1 MNVDLA
7 RDWARRGYVALRMD
21 LAGLGDSGT
30 RPGQAGNEVFPPAVL
45 DDIRAAVEL
54 VRGRYAARNVTLFGL
69 CSGAYHALRAAV
81 DGVSVDRILMVNPQN
96 YFWKEGM
103 TLDDLQI
110 AEVVHNPGLYRRRI
124 FSLGAWKRLFSG
136 NVDVWRIAKIYFY
149 RPLLALESALRDVT
163 RRLHIRLPNDLGS
176 ELLEVRARGVRMV
189 FVFAKGEPGI
199 GLLKI
204 QAGSAIKRLGKF
216 CRIHVI
222 DGGDHVF
229 SQNGPRAIMK
239 QRLSEELL
247 DGT

>member
-1 MNVDLA
+1 
-7 RDWARRGYVALRMD
+7 MD
-21 LAGLGDSGT
+21 LAGLVDSGT

-45 DDIRAAVEL
+45 DDIRSAVEL
-54 VRGRYAARNVTLFGL
+54 VRVRYAAANVTLFGL

-81 DGVSVDRILMVNPQN
+81 DGVSINRILMVNPQN

-110 AEVVHNPGLYRRRI
+110 AEVVHNPGLYRRRV
-124 FSLGAWKRLFSG
+124 FSLDAWKKLLAG
-136 NVDVWRIAKIYFY
+136 QTDVWRIAKIYFY
-149 RPLLALESALRDVT
+149 RPLLALESALRDLA
-163 RRLHIRLPNDLGS
+163 RWLHLRLPNDLGT

-189 FVFAKGEPGI
+189 FVFARGEPGMD
-199 GLLKI
+199 LLKI

-222 DGGDHVF
+222 DGADHIF

-239 QRLSEELL
+239 KKLRDELL
-247 DGT
+247 DGA